1 MIYAYFYKL
10 VFPQTFHSTYMYMYV
25 DTALTDNLDV
35 LIDDNVVKIC
45 HWALYLWSLCAHYPM
60 KRLNK

>member
-1 MIYAYFYKL
+1 
-10 VFPQTFHSTYMYMYV
+10 MYMYV